1 MNKKK
6 TMPKTRSRFI
16 NNAKK
21 CKTMKPSADNNT
33 PMAELQ
39 FQVKKD
45 VESEKR
51 INPKKVFQNYKENK

>member
-16 NNAKK
+16 NDAKK
-21 CKTMKPSADNNT
+21 CKTLKPCYDNSST
-33 PMAELQ
+33 AELQ

-45 VESEKR
+45 VEADKK
-51 INPKKVFQNYKENK
+51 INPKKVS

>member
-16 NNAKK
+16 NDAKK
-21 CKTMKPSADNNT
+21 CKTLKPCYDNSST
-33 PMAELQ
+33 AELQ

-45 VESEKR
+45 VEADKK